1 MQKKRTRRKA
11 AEIEKLRNKILK
23 IVKRE
28 KDITLTNLVRQY
40 GASIGIRNT
49 PSDKNLAKRQLDILA
64 KGPDIQFNRQ
74 GRDLVAQYKGEEE
87 KPAEAAESRE
97 SAEGAPTPV
106 AEALAEGNVPA
117 VELDVIKAYARQVEE
132 FSKTLQRQIAT
143 LVRMVDRASAKTD

>member
-28 KDITLTNLVRQY
+28 KEITLTSLVRQY

-64 KGPDIQFNRQ
+64 KGPDVEFNRQ
-74 GRDLVAQYKGEEE
+74 GRDLVARYEGQEE
-87 KPAEAAESRE
+87 KPAEAASESGE
-97 SAEGAPTPV
+97 AAAPTPV

-117 VELDVIKAYARQVEE
+117 VELDVIQAYARQVEE
-132 FSKTLQRQIAT
+132 FSKALQKQIAT
-143 LVRMVDRASAKTD
+143 LVRMVDRASAKSN